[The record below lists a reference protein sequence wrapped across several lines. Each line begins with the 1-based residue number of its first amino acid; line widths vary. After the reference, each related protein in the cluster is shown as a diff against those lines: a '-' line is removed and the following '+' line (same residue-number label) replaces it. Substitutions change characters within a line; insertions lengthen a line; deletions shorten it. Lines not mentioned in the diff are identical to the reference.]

1 MTRREGDNADGGSKQ
16 ARVVYVVDDDE
27 TEEYVE
33 ECGLSGSRRVGR
45 ALGYLGVLLLRR
57 RR

>member
-27 TEEYVE
+27 TEEYD
-33 ECGLSGSRRVGR
+33 
-45 ALGYLGVLLLRR
+45 
-57 RR
+57 